1 MSSSVS
7 SARLKD
13 RIALVT
19 GASRG
24 IGFAVARRF
33 AQEGAH
39 VICVARTV
47 GGLEELDD
55 AIQADN
61 RDHQTGGS
69 ATLVPCDL
77 MDSSKIT
84 ALGQS
89 IADRW
94 GYLDILVGNAAALPY
109 LAPVSHMEIPDWDKI
124 VGLNLHANWHLLR
137 VFDQGLRCSRTGGRA
152 IFTTCE
158 AAQTPKAYWSAYASA
173 KAGLE
178 MMVSCYAQEL
188 LKTQVKVNLF
198 DPGIVNTKLRAQAFP
213 GEKGEQLPQPEQVTD
228 GFVSLAAT
236 DCPHHGQRLTPE
248 NLS

>member
-94 GYLDILVGNAAALPY
+94 GYLDILTIN
-109 LAPVSHMEIPDWDKI
+109 MEIGLITPP
-124 VGLNLHANWHLLR
+124 VGLNLYVIN
-137 VFDQGLRCSRTGGRA
+137 
-152 IFTTCE
+152 
-158 AAQTPKAYWSAYASA
+158 
-173 KAGLE
+173 
-178 MMVSCYAQEL
+178 
-188 LKTQVKVNLF
+188 
-198 DPGIVNTKLRAQAFP
+198 GIVP
-213 GEKGEQLPQPEQVTD
+213 D
-228 GFVSLAAT
+228 VSLPTVLKGAMPFVICMMLAIVILCFIPEIAT
-236 DCPHHGQRLTPE
+236 WLPE
-248 NLS
+248 MVMGKAQ